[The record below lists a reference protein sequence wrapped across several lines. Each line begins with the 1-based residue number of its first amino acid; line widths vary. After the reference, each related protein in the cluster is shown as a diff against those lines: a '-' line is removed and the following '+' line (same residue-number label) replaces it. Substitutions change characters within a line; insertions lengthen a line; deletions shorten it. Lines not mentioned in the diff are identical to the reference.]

1 MVQRLFFAII
11 TRRDHKYATH
21 SSENQFYVFLATAP
35 TGALTAGTAAKL
47 EKQIDGKGVAQ
58 LRELLPHNYFEI
70 W

>member
-1 MVQRLFFAII
+1 MR
-11 TRRDHKYATH
+11 TPPPWK
-21 SSENQFYVFLATAP
+21 QFYVFLATAL
-35 TGALTAGTAAKL
+35 TGVLTAGTAAKL